1 MEAYYVDEH
10 MYYRGQYKLN
20 INLNIY
26 DVMCAA
32 GPIDTSFNILAARL
46 MGLDYHIFLQYIRQE
61 FGAELHGK
69 NGRYISYSFP
79 SKTQANKLSKE
90 LNKRWINMVSNK
102 GS

>member
-1 MEAYYVDEH
+1 MEAYYVDEN
-10 MYYRGQYKLN
+10 MYYKGQYKLN

-61 FGAELHGK
+61 FELSSTERMVNIYH
-69 NGRYISYSFP
+69 IHF
-79 SKTQANKLSKE
+79 QAKLK
-90 LNKRWINMVSNK
+90 LIDLARN
-102 GS
+102 